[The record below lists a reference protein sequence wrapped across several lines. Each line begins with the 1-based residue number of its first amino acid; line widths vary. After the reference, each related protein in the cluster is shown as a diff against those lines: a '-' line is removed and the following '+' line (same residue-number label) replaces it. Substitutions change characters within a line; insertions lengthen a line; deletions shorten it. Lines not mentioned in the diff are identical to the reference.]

1 MNSKMTTLKQVSF
14 AMTVM
19 ASMVLFSACTIRTPS
34 TETPPPVDSTDNTGI
49 EKTFFEQVAS
59 VKTVEETGG
68 KKLNV
73 VKNIVKRR
81 TFVCGWAPISE
92 TGAMASAWLTHA
104 AVMTNHCNIEF
115 EITNNALIGRLV
127 NPSFPNGDDP
137 KHRNRWKEAIVIP
150 IDNHYYYE
158 RAKDSYGRDTN
169 EMVKNSSRSHYSAR
183 PLMDLGFDRLSIQ
196 DWDMAMFFNSRD
208 GRITKVDDIEWDK
221 DSGFFAFTAS
231 VHNPSWGAE
240 IGARIRFNFKAF
252 EHNKEF
258 KQTPYNTKNSKFLN
272 ALHVIGEK
280 REGTQQVWS
289 AAKWDLSKTHDVYL
303 HGFPEEY
310 VPVAED
316 VVEKWNKT
324 FETIDPNKNNP
335 SKKRPKAF
343 RLNKKPMKHPF
354 DLRYPMMVW
363 VDDKQI
369 SEMSPLGIGMAA
381 ADVRNG
387 EILWGQIT
395 LYGGYLESYVKG
407 YLESAGGGNAAADAK
422 LVGSKKSGRSS
433 IAPNPFET
441 YFHPKAL
448 TPFSAAMNEGLRAGG
463 ASNTLQAATAQ
474 FLLNRNLQKLAAS
487 GAATNGTQASGKG
500 QPAKVLSDIERQRT
514 AEQISS
520 AQAEGMMSSL
530 RSTLQDLQIRSNKVD
545 LNKNKAQL
553 FGFLQGPSNQAR
565 ETIFGADSSD
575 LALGE
580 KLRRINYS
588 TADQLQRLTN
598 GVTHDL
604 DRRFVDVGPMIAEG
618 IAQSKVGYEDG
629 LKKVIKALILHE
641 YGHFLGLGHQFKEN
655 ILPEK
660 GSLPTKYVA
669 ELEKRAAANMTNST
683 SVMGY
688 RHPVTE
694 LLTPHEQIEP
704 GYQDELTLR
713 YLYNMEYPTFQRG
726 SQQEDFTFAKLPAS
740 GLIPDRHPEKPE
752 LETSYFPQCNDFH
765 ASFSAD
771 PYCNRF
777 DRGFDA
783 DTIVSSYF
791 DDLNI
796 NKVARIHAFTD
807 ATGSNPE
814 YAEGSLWFYSLRA
827 LGRVRIFYD
836 YMRQKYEPEIRT
848 ISQSKRDL
856 DEFSRVCSGEMQGST
871 TLEDIFRR
879 KPELKE
885 LCRVNKKVMSEIT
898 VLLNTPGPDRNRMN
912 WDNASISAQ
921 VIGGDGWTDYSRVF
935 GTYSTLSVF
944 PLKLAAVNAMTTPYP
959 YTMLGG
965 WMFPIPRYSG
975 QDGLFSYSTL
985 YSREFTSALAS
996 ALEKNIKTEPKRG
1009 ESASIGLPVLSLG
1022 YFLEQQAMGNDAIRM
1037 PKDFIES
1044 IRNQT
1049 QFRLSL
1055 KAVIFEMQNRGDA
1068 TRATQLVGT
1077 LYDPQSGKASS
1088 LSQVFLLPGGKLIV
1102 RGQSKNFVFPI
1113 SKQPMFL
1120 DNKTAYMWAYAV
1132 EYDKAYD
1139 DVLAAHSVKTKL
1151 EDLHKAALDTC
1162 IRGDNDGLESFFS
1175 SQEAKF
1181 EGFFV
1186 MDGIA
1191 NDQTKQ
1197 IKFLESINEN
1207 FATYYKLRTTADGK
1221 GPTQERCDRAL
1232 DAVGVIV
1239 SAAGLLNGY
1248 WLPEVLDQL
1257 ATK

>member
-1 MNSKMTTLKQVSF
+1 MKQV
-14 AMTVM
+14 TVALTLM
-19 ASMVLFSACTIRTPS
+19 ATLVLTMATVACTIRTPS
-34 TETPPPVDSTDNTGI
+34 TETPPPVDSTDNLGI
-49 EKTFFEQVAS
+49 EKTFFEQVAA
-59 VKTVEETGG
+59 VNTIEENNG
-68 KKLNV
+68 KKTTV
-73 VKNIVKRR
+73 VKNIIKRR

-92 TGAMASAWLTHA
+92 TGAMASEWLTHA

-115 EITNNALIGRLV
+115 EITNSALIGRLV

-150 IDNHYYYE
+150 IDSHYYYE
-158 RAKDSYGRDTN
+158 RAKDTYGRDTN
-169 EMVKNSSRSHYSAR
+169 EMVKNSTRSHYSAR

-208 GRITKVDDIEWDK
+208 GQITKVDDIEWDK
-221 DSGFFAFTAS
+221 ETGFFAFTAS
-231 VHNPSWGAE
+231 VQNPSWGAE

-252 EHNKEF
+252 EHNKNF
-258 KQTPYNTKNSKFLN
+258 APTPYNTKNSKFLN

-289 AAKWDLSKTHDVYL
+289 AAKWDLSKTHDVYM
-303 HGFPEEY
+303 HGFPEDY
-310 VPVAED
+310 VPVAEQ
-316 VVEKWNKT
+316 VVEQWNKT

-335 SKKRPKAF
+335 AKKRPKAF
-343 RLNKKPMKHPF
+343 RLNKKLMKHPF

-363 VDDKQI
+363 VDDRQI
-369 SEMSPLGIGMAA
+369 SEVSPLGIGMAA

-387 EILWGQIT
+387 EIQWGQIT

-407 YLESAGGGNAAADAK
+407 YLESATSGGATEFSKSAAITK
-422 LVGSKKSGRSS
+422 TGRSS
-433 IAPNPFET
+433 LSPNPFET

-448 TPFSAAMNEGLRAGG
+448 TPFASVINDGMRSG
-463 ASNTLQAATAQ
+463 ATSNAIQASTTR
-474 FLLNRNLQKLAAS
+474 FLLNRNLLNLAAA
-487 GAATNGTQASGKG
+487 GVTGIGPKG
-500 QPAKVLSDIERQRT
+500 SKQTTEGDRHRT
-514 AEQISS
+514 AEQLSI
-520 AQAEGMMSSL
+520 AQAESMLGSL
-530 RSTLQDLQIRSNKVD
+530 RTTLQDLQTRSNKAD
-545 LNKNKAQL
+545 LNRNKGQM
-553 FGFLQGPSNQAR
+553 FGLLQGPTSQAR
-565 ETIFGADSSD
+565 QTVFGADGNE
-575 LALGE
+575 LGFGE

-629 LKKVIKALILHE
+629 LKQVVKELILHE

-660 GSLPTKYVA
+660 GSLPTKYIA
-669 ELEKRAAANMTNST
+669 ELEKRAAQNMTNAS

-694 LLTPHEQIEP
+694 LLTPHEHIAP

-713 YLYNMEYPTFQRG
+713 YLYNMEFPTFQRG
-726 SQQEDFTFAKLPAS
+726 STQEDFTFAKLPAS
-740 GLIPDRHPEKPE
+740 GLIPDRHPEKPD

-783 DTIVSSYF
+783 DTIVSNYF

-807 ATGSNPE
+807 ASGANPD

-856 DEFSRVCSGEMQGST
+856 DEFSRVCAGEMQGSP

-879 KPELKE
+879 KPEFKE
-885 LCRVNKKVMSEIT
+885 LCRVNRKVMSEIT
-898 VLLNTPGPDRNRMN
+898 ILLNTPGPDRTRMN
-912 WDNASISAQ
+912 WDNASVAAQ
-921 VIGGDGWTDYSRVF
+921 MIGGDGWTDYSRVF
-935 GTYSTLSVF
+935 GTYSTISVF
-944 PLKLAAVNAMTTPYP
+944 PLKMAAVNALTTPYP

-996 ALEKNIKTEPKRG
+996 AMEKNLKTEPKRG

-1022 YFLEQQAMGNDAIRM
+1022 YFLDQQSMGNDAIRM

-1049 QFRLSL
+1049 QFRLSM
-1055 KAVIFEMQNRGDA
+1055 KAVIVELQNRGDA

-1088 LSQVFLLPGGKLIV
+1088 LNQVFLLPGGRMIV

-1113 SKQPMFL
+1113 SEQPMFL
-1120 DNKTAYMWAYAV
+1120 DNKTAYVWAYAV

-1151 EDLHKAALDTC
+1151 EDLHKSALDAC

-1175 SQEAKF
+1175 SQELKF
-1181 EGFFV
+1181 TGFFV

-1191 NDQTKQ
+1191 DDQAKQ
-1197 IKFLESINEN
+1197 IKFLESINDN
-1207 FATYYKLRTTADGK
+1207 FATYYKLKTTADGK
-1221 GPTQERCDRAL
+1221 VPTQERCDRAL

>member
-1 MNSKMTTLKQVSF
+1 MKSKMTTAKQVTF
-14 AMTVM
+14 ALAMIATLIL
-19 ASMVLFSACTIRTPS
+19 AAACTIRTPS

-49 EKTFFEQVAS
+49 EKTFFEQMTS
-59 VKTVEETGG
+59 VNTTEEKGG
-68 KKLNV
+68 KKANV
-73 VKNIVKRR
+73 VKNIIKRR

-92 TGAMASAWLTHA
+92 TGYIASAWLTHA

-115 EITNNALIGRLV
+115 EITNSALIGRLV
-127 NPSFPNGDDP
+127 NPTFPNGDDP
-137 KHRNRWKEAIVIP
+137 KHRNRWKEVIVIP

-158 RAKDSYGRDTN
+158 KAKDSYGRDTN
-169 EMVKNSSRSHYSAR
+169 EMVKNSTRSHYSAR

-196 DWDMAMFFNSRD
+196 DWDLAMFFNSRD

-221 DSGFFAFTAS
+221 QSGFFAFTAS
-231 VHNPSWGAE
+231 VQNPSWGAE

-252 EHNKEF
+252 DHNKNF
-258 KQTPYNTKNSKFLN
+258 QPTPYNTKNSKFLN
-272 ALHVIGEK
+272 ALHVIGEAK
-280 REGTQQVWS
+280 EGTQQVWS

-310 VPVAED
+310 VPVAEQ
-316 VVEKWNKT
+316 VVADWNKT
-324 FETIDPNKNNP
+324 FEAIDPNKNNP
-335 SKKRPKAF
+335 AKKRPAAF
-343 RLNKKPMKHPF
+343 RLNKKVMKHPF

-369 SEMSPLGIGMAA
+369 SEVSPLGIGMAA

-407 YLESAGGGNAAADAK
+407 YLESAADGSANSRAK
-422 LVGSKKSGRSS
+422 LSAGKLSDRKSIS
-433 IAPNPFET
+433 PNPFET
-441 YFHPKAL
+441 YFHPKSL
-448 TPFSAAMNEGLRAGG
+448 TPFSSVINDGLRQG
-463 ASNTLQAATAQ
+463 ATANLLQASTTQ
-474 FLLNRNLQKLAAS
+474 FLLNRNLQGLAAS
-487 GAATNGTQASGKG
+487 GHSPNAKDSAT
-500 QPAKVLSDIERQRT
+500 KVSALDRQR
-514 AEQISS
+514 AQEQIAT
-520 AQAEGMMSSL
+520 AQAENMMASL
-530 RSTLQDLQIRSNKVD
+530 RATIQDLQTRSNKAD
-545 LNKNKAQL
+545 LNRNKAQL
-553 FGFLQGPSNQAR
+553 FGFPQGPTTQAR
-565 ETIFGADSSD
+565 QAIFGNDDGD
-575 LALGE
+575 LGFNE

-588 TADQLQRLTN
+588 SADQLERLTN

-604 DRRFVDVGPMIAEG
+604 DRRFVDVAPMIAEG
-618 IAQSKVGYEDG
+618 ISQSKVGYEDG
-629 LKKVIKALILHE
+629 LKKVIKELILHE
-641 YGHFLGLGHQFKEN
+641 FGHFLGLGHQFKEN

-660 GSLPTKYVA
+660 GTLPNKYISV
-669 ELEKRAAANMTNST
+669 LEKRSKENMTNAS

-694 LLTPHEQIEP
+694 LLTPHEHIVP

-713 YLYNMEYPTFQRG
+713 YLYNMEYPTFKRG
-726 SQQEDFTFAKLPAS
+726 SDQEDFVFAKLPAS
-740 GLIPDRHPEKPE
+740 GLIPDRNPEKPE

-783 DTIVSSYF
+783 DTIVSGYF

-796 NKVARIHAFTD
+796 NKVARIHQFTD
-807 ATGSNPE
+807 AGGAHPE
-814 YAEGSLWFYSLRA
+814 WAEGQLWYHSLRA

-836 YMRQKYEPEIRT
+836 YMRQKFEPEIRT

-856 DEFSRVCSGEMQGST
+856 DEFSRVCSGEMQGSA
-871 TLEDIFRR
+871 TLEDIFKR

-885 LCRVNKKVMSEIT
+885 LCRVNRKVMSEIT
-898 VLLNTPGPDRNRMN
+898 VLLNTPGPDRTRMN

-921 VIGGDGWTDYSRVF
+921 VIGGDGRTDYSRVF

-944 PLKLAAVNAMTTPYP
+944 PLKLAAVNALTTPYP

-1022 YFLEQQAMGNDAIRM
+1022 YFLDQQSMGNDAIRA

-1049 QFRLSL
+1049 QFRLTL
-1055 KAVIFEMQNRGDA
+1055 KAVIVEMQNRGDA

-1088 LSQVFLLPGGKLIV
+1088 LNQVFLLPGGRMIV

-1120 DNKTAYMWAYAV
+1120 DNKTAYMWAYAI

-1191 NDQTKQ
+1191 NDQSKQ